1 MLNTQVSKGIGGN
14 IEFSLALFNEKT
26 LEIEIPY
33 LFQGE
38 DLVASSST
46 TPLGPGPISYVIA
59 NRQPLML
66 IKDADQKARTL
77 GIKMNE
83 KPFKSW
89 LGVPLIINGKVIG
102 VISILDE
109 EREGAFSENDLH
121 LFNTLAPQI
130 AIAIHNSQL
139 LSEMQQTLKTLEQER
154 FLLNTW
160 LANTPDFAYF
170 KDAEGRYMR
179 VSKAYAD
186 HLGFTQAG
194 QLIGQIDVESQI
206 SEEGQRSLEEDQE
219 IIKSGSPK
227 LKVVQKRISKDGLE
241 SWTSNNKFPMLDQS
255 GQTKGLLAIGSDIS
269 ELMEAEQLLRQRSQQ
284 IRTAAEIARDSA
296 STLQVDELLQKSVNM
311 IRDRFGFYHSSIF
324 LLDPLNEFAIL
335 RELTGEAGARM
346 KAANHKLAVG
356 SKSIVG
362 QSTYLCQP
370 VVVNDVTRDNTY
382 YPNPLLPDTCSELA
396 IPLIV
401 GGKVLGALDVQS
413 IRINSFL
420 PEDIQI
426 LQILADQLAIAV
438 FNGNLFAQAQEN
450 LAEHRLLHQITTAA
464 TSAISLDEALA
475 TTVSGMQT
483 ALGGDH
489 VSVFFP
495 NGSDDLIVRAAA
507 GYKNID
513 INTVHFKFGEGAI
526 GLAALEKRPVLIT
539 NAITDLHY
547 VAIDNDTR
555 SQLAVPILYSDT
567 LLGVLNIENTSPA
580 AYDENDQEIL
590 GALGNSLGA
599 IISNARLL
607 EEIRK
612 QVDRQRQL
620 YEITSKLRR
629 SADIHSILETSAV
642 EISKVARATRA
653 HIEILTDEA
662 ELPDMTTKSNGNNGK
677 EVLE

>member
-1 MLNTQVSKGIGGN
+1 
-14 IEFSLALFNEKT
+14 
-26 LEIEIPY
+26 
-33 LFQGE
+33 
-38 DLVASSST
+38 
-46 TPLGPGPISYVIA
+46 
-59 NRQPLML
+59 
-66 IKDADQKARTL
+66 
-77 GIKMNE
+77 
-83 KPFKSW
+83 
-89 LGVPLIINGKVIG
+89 
-102 VISILDE
+102 
-109 EREGAFSENDLH
+109 
-121 LFNTLAPQI
+121 
-130 AIAIHNSQL
+130 
-139 LSEMQQTLKTLEQER
+139 
-154 FLLNTW
+154 
-160 LANTPDFAYF
+160 
-170 KDAEGRYMR
+170 
-179 VSKAYAD
+179 
-186 HLGFTQAG
+186 
-194 QLIGQIDVESQI
+194 
-206 SEEGQRSLEEDQE
+206 
-219 IIKSGSPK
+219 
-227 LKVVQKRISKDGLE
+227 
-241 SWTSNNKFPMLDQS
+241 
-255 GQTKGLLAIGSDIS
+255 
-269 ELMEAEQLLRQRSQQ
+269 
-284 IRTAAEIARDSA
+284 
-296 STLQVDELLQKSVNM
+296 M

-335 RELTGEAGARM
+335 RKSTGEAGARM

-362 QSTYLCQP
+362 QSTYLCKP

-495 NGSDDLIVRAAA
+495 NGNDDLIVRAAA

-513 INTVHFKFGEGAI
+513 LNTVHFKFGEGAI

-539 NAITDLHY
+539 NAITDSHY

-629 SADIHSILETSAV
+629 SADIHSILETSAI
-642 EISKVARATRA
+642 EISKVVRATRA

-662 ELPDMTTKSNGNNGK
+662 ELPDMTTKTNGNNGK